1 MNQPNFRQLLNSL
14 SYSAWECWRV
24 LNSGP
29 GGPTEDKVDEEF
41 SHFLSDEGQ
50 IGDGEGQIG
59 EDEIKESI
67 RSRLRLDR
75 NRKEDALFTGMGCK
89 MDEALSFFQNRWLA
103 GVADS
108 KAINDLWDLLR
119 LIEKRAIIGI
129 KEFGGRSATL
139 VDLERIGELV
149 AVLLGGEPIEAK
161 EQIPPGLRQP
171 YDGGEFV
178 FCVDENVRVPE
189 ALREATQA
197 YFDSKKTSI
206 DVGAS
211 DPYQIQTRLKKLIL
225 QLRDAGFQP
234 PAKRWPRGQRKKTQ
248 GERKKTVNVVYFD
261 SPKGK

>member
-1 MNQPNFRQLLNSL
+1 MNHPDFRQLLNSL

-129 KEFGGRSATL
+129 KEFGRRSATID
-139 VDLERIGELV
+139 DLERIRELV

-161 EQIPPGLRQP
+161 EPRSSWQCPNGKIKVPNRLKEPLEAYLAGLPDYDLKDHHQP
-171 YDGGEFV
+171 RKV
-178 FCVDENVRVPE
+178 
-189 ALREATQA
+189 
-197 YFDSKKTSI
+197 KT
-206 DVGAS
+206 D
-211 DPYQIQTRLKKLIL
+211 LKKLI
-225 QLRDAGFQP
+225 QKACDAGYQP
-234 PAKRWPRGQRKKTQ
+234 DPDRWPRSEGQDGGGMMLYFDAQEDGNRRNQGKRKKA
-248 GERKKTVNVVYFD
+248 
-261 SPKGK
+261 

>member
-1 MNQPNFRQLLNSL
+1 MNHPDFRQLLNSL

-108 KAINDLWDLLR
+108 KAINDLWDHLR

-139 VDLERIGELV
+139 VDLERIRELV

-161 EQIPPGLRQP
+161 EPRSSWQCPKGNIKVPPRLRPAVEAYRTGLP
-171 YDGGEFV
+171 YISLKDCEYPR
-178 FCVDENVRVPE
+178 DIQTD
-189 ALREATQA
+189 LRELIQNARELG
-197 YFDSKKTSI
+197 FD
-206 DVGAS
+206 
-211 DPYQIQTRLKKLIL
+211 
-225 QLRDAGFQP
+225 P
-234 PAKRWPRGQRKKTQ
+234 PLNGWPRCEKQKDGTVILYFAGQEGDNRRNQ
-248 GERKKTVNVVYFD
+248 GKA
-261 SPKGK
+261 

>member
-1 MNQPNFRQLLNSL
+1 MTSPNFRQMLNSL
-14 SYSAWECWRV
+14 SYAAWECRLV
-24 LNSGP
+24 LNSDCP
-29 GGPTEDKVDEEF
+29 DEWGWSEAEVNEAF
-41 SHFLSDEGQ
+41 SYFLPDEKSG
-50 IGDGEGQIG
+50 IDEC
-59 EDEIKESI
+59 EIKDSIRRRLESI
-67 RSRLRLDR
+67 FCDHGPFT
-75 NRKEDALFTGMGCK
+75 ALGCK
-89 MDEALSFFQNRWLA
+89 MEDVLSFFQNRWLA

-119 LIEKRAIIGI
+119 LIEKRAIFDI
-129 KEFGGRSATL
+129 KDFGPWSANL
-139 VDLERIGELV
+139 VDLERIRELV

-234 PAKRWPRGQRKKTQ
+234 PAKRWPRGQRKKNT
-248 GERKKTVNVVYFD
+248 GERKKTGNVVYFD

>member
-1 MNQPNFRQLLNSL
+1 MNQPDFRQLLNSL
-14 SYSAWECWRV
+14 SYAAFKCRLV

-29 GGPTEDKVDEEF
+29 GGPTEDEVNEEF
-41 SHFLSDEGQ
+41 SHFLSD
-50 IGDGEGQIG
+50 EGQIG

-119 LIEKRAIIGI
+119 LIEKRAIFDI
-129 KEFGGRSATL
+129 KDFGPWSANL
-139 VDLERIGELV
+139 VDLERIRELV

-161 EQIPPGLRQP
+161 EQIPLGLRQP
-171 YDGGEFV
+171 YDGGDFV
-178 FCVDENVRVPE
+178 FCVDEKFKVPPTLQD
-189 ALREATQA
+189 ALKA
-197 YFDSKKTSI
+197 YLDGEPSI
-206 DVGAS
+206 DVGVS

-225 QLRDAGFQP
+225 RLWKAGFQP
-234 PAKRWPRGQRKKTQ
+234 PAKSWPRGQRKKTQ
-248 GERKKTVNVVYFD
+248 GERKKIVNVVYFGF
-261 SPKGK
+261 PKGK

>member
-1 MNQPNFRQLLNSL
+1 MNHPDFRQLLNSL
-14 SYSAWECWRV
+14 SYAAFECRLV

-29 GGPTEDKVDEEF
+29 GGPTEDEVNEEF
-41 SHFLSDEGQ
+41 SYFLPDEGQ

-75 NRKEDALFTGMGCK
+75 NLQSNELFTGLGCK

-149 AVLLGGEPIEAK
+149 AVLLGGEPVAGELPPKDGPAIGEEPKPKKGPGGRKMKVTVKELKDYDKNIKDNKPGVTLKYLSERWRIAK
-161 EQIPPGLRQP
+161 STIGGSDFWKKLREQKRSAKGNTHGAKAGKKRHAEEVEKIDERL
-171 YDGGEFV
+171 DGG
-178 FCVDENVRVPE
+178 
-189 ALREATQA
+189 
-197 YFDSKKTSI
+197 
-206 DVGAS
+206 
-211 DPYQIQTRLKKLIL
+211 
-225 QLRDAGFQP
+225 
-234 PAKRWPRGQRKKTQ
+234 
-248 GERKKTVNVVYFD
+248 
-261 SPKGK
+261 

>member
-1 MNQPNFRQLLNSL
+1 MNHPDFRQLLNSL
-14 SYSAWECWRV
+14 SYSVWECRLV
-24 LNSGP
+24 LRSGP
-29 GGPTEDKVDEEF
+29 GGWSEAEVNEAFPYHLSDSGVDECVTK
-41 SHFLSDEGQ
+41 DW
-50 IGDGEGQIG
+50 I
-59 EDEIKESI
+59 
-67 RSRLRLDR
+67 R
-75 NRKEDALFTGMGCK
+75 NRLERIFQSNDSFTDLGCRVEDL
-89 MDEALSFFQNRWLA
+89 LSFFQNRWLA

-178 FCVDENVRVPE
+178 FCVDEKFKVSPSLQD
-189 ALREATQA
+189 ALKA
-197 YFDSKKTSI
+197 YLDGEPSI

-211 DPYQIQTRLKKLIL
+211 NPHQIQTRLKKLIL
-225 QLRDAGFQP
+225 RLKDAGFQP

-248 GERKKTVNVVYFD
+248 GERKKTVNVVHFD
-261 SPKGK
+261 STKGK